1 MFAEMQENYTAFR
14 ERIQPQPSLHLL
26 NSSEFKTTVDTVS
39 LWTETTGSSHLQLV
53 RDPSSFTA
61 PLMILQN
68 TNMGRQ
74 LVDPLVRL
82 EEDDFLRIKARH
94 FLFFFPARHR
104 VLTRHTGSAA
114 RLRAPAGSLRVG
126 PWKVLPH
133 LDQGGPACRRRGA
146 FLQYDTFADTVCCP
160 GSAAAARG
168 QAHVHARVH
177 RIHAPCSET
186 LPRH

>member
-82 EEDDFLRIKARH
+82 EEDDFLRIKARNI
-94 FLFFFPARHR
+94 FSFSSPLA
-104 VLTRHTGSAA
+104 
-114 RLRAPAGSLRVG
+114 
-126 PWKVLPH
+126 
-133 LDQGGPACRRRGA
+133 
-146 FLQYDTFADTVCCP
+146 TVY
-160 GSAAAARG
+160 
-168 QAHVHARVH
+168 
-177 RIHAPCSET
+177 
-186 LPRH
+186 